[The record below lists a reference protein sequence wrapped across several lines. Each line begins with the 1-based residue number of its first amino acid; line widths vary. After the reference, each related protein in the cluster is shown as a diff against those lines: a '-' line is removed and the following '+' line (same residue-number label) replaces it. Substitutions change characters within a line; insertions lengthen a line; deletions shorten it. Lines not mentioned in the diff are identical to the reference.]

1 MPRAMKAALV
11 AVMLLLATGCMGT
24 IGAKT
29 DFPGPGFTTLVAVA
43 AVFLIACDVLIAR
56 TFREPVNW
64 LRAVMVLLW
73 AVLLLLG
80 MAR

>member
-29 DFPGPGFTTLVAVA
+29 DFPGPGFTKLFFVVA
-43 AVFLIACDVLIAR
+43 AFLIVCDLLIAW
-56 TFREPVNW
+56 TFDEEVSW
-64 LRAVMVLLW
+64 LRPLLILLY
-73 AVLLLLG
+73 AVLLLMG
-80 MAR
+80 MAG